1 MFKTMNG
8 EKDRLDFHHVF
19 QSIVALNENEV
30 YGYEA
35 LLRPK
40 NFDNPELHFIDAKK
54 NNYLFELDMTSI
66 YKACLQ
72 YQQLPN
78 KEKLFVNICP
88 STIISPKFPEIMNEI
103 IDDTTISPENTILEI
118 SEAEKKEDLDLLI
131 ERVNALKNWGFE
143 IALDDIGRGE
153 STLEAIIELD
163 PDILKFDRFFA
174 HGIVYFQKKREY
186 MRRIVE
192 IFGKDKLIVLEGMET
207 REEMQTAIDIGITHG
222 QGYYLGRPGIL

>member
-1 MFKTMNG
+1 MFQTMNG

-19 QSIVALNENEV
+19 QPICALNEFKI

-66 YKACLQ
+66 YRACLQ
-72 YQQLPN
+72 YKRLSN
-78 KEKLFVNICP
+78 KEELFVNICP
-88 STIISPKFPEIMNEI
+88 STIISSRFPEMMNEI
-103 IDDTTISPENTILEI
+103 IEDTTISPQSTILEI
-118 SEAEKKEDLDLLI
+118 SEAEKKEDLGLLT
-131 ERVNALKNWGFE
+131 EWVNDLKNRGFA
-143 IALDDIGRGE
+143 IALDDIGRGD

-174 HGIVYFQKKREY
+174 RGIVSFQKKREY

-192 IFGKDKLIVLEGMET
+192 IFGKDKLIVLEGIET
-207 REEMQTAIDIGITHG
+207 GEELKAANDVGITHG
-222 QGYYLGRPGIL
+222 QGYFLGKPKAF